1 MPARAALPMSVVFSA
16 LGMALHTVREF
27 GWAGILAPA
36 TGMLPMAA
44 IQIGLLGWW
53 WRSGRSSR
61 TAVRWLMYLGILQ
74 LIGGA
79 ILSVLPLPILPFVPE
94 QSPDHYI
101 SHAVYGLA
109 QLPLIVV
116 ALREVVARSP
126 LRYP

>member
-1 MPARAALPMSVVFSA
+1 
-16 LGMALHTVREF
+16 
-27 GWAGILAPA
+27 
-36 TGMLPMAA
+36 
-44 IQIGLLGWW
+44 
-53 WRSGRSSR
+53 
-61 TAVRWLMYLGILQ
+61 MYLGILQ